1 MLNVLSKVCEKLAL
15 KQFSNF
21 LNRTGRLANHQSGN
35 KKHHSTETLNIM
47 ISDFLLNA
55 MDNKKLT
62 ALVLLDLSKAF
73 DSIDHIILLRKLRRI
88 GVSDQAL
95 RWFRSYLSDRKQF
108 VRIGSATSETLPI
121 THGVPQGAILSPLLF
136 CIYINDLPSVP
147 QALNLESF
155 VDDSKVFMSFH
166 IDDITNAK
174 KKIEEDLHLVATWC
188 FQNSLLINPEKTK
201 FLLIGTR
208 QLLGKVPD
216 VITLSFLGEEIIPV
230 SSAKDLGMSLDN
242 NLTYDHH
249 IRNLVSSSMS
259 KLCQINRVR
268 HNFDS
273 NTLRAIVAAL
283 VMSKLYYC
291 STVWSNTSTTNINKL
306 QAVQN
311 FAVRIITNTRKYD
324 HITPVL
330 SSIGWLPVK
339 KHLEYRDSLMTYKCM
354 KGLAPPYL
362 CNLFLTRS
370 DVHDVN
376 TRNKDMLHVPQYKTA
391 SGQRSFR
398 YRAVKIWNTTDDN
411 LKNLPF
417 GIFKSKL
424 KDKML
429 AETF

>member
-1 MLNVLSKVCEKLAL
+1 MRGDR
-15 KQFSNF
+15 NF
-21 LNRTGRLANHQSGN
+21 KG
-35 KKHHSTETLNIM
+35 
-47 ISDFLLNA
+47 SD
-55 MDNKKLT
+55 
-62 ALVLLDLSKAF
+62 S
-73 DSIDHIILLRKLRRI
+73 
-88 GVSDQAL
+88 SDPSVY
-95 RWFRSYLSDRKQF
+95 F
-108 VRIGSATSETLPI
+108 
-121 THGVPQGAILSPLLF
+121 LF
-136 CIYINDLPSVP
+136 C
-147 QALNLESF
+147 
-155 VDDSKVFMSFH
+155 
-166 IDDITNAK
+166 
-174 KKIEEDLHLVATWC
+174 
-188 FQNSLLINPEKTK
+188 
-201 FLLIGTR
+201 G
-208 QLLGKVPD
+208 
-216 VITLSFLGEEIIPV
+216 
-230 SSAKDLGMSLDN
+230 
-242 NLTYDHH
+242 
-249 IRNLVSSSMS
+249 
-259 KLCQINRVR
+259 
-268 HNFDS
+268 
-273 NTLRAIVAAL
+273 L

-370 DVHDVN
+370 DVHNVN

-417 GIFKSKL
+417 GTFKSKL